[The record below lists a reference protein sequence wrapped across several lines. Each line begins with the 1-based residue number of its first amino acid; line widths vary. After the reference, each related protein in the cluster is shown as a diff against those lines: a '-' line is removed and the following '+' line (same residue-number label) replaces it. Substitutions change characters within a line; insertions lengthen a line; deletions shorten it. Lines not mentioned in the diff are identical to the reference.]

1 MKGFCDLHTH
11 SYYSDG
17 SDSPSQL
24 IDKACSIGLT
34 AIALCDHNTTRGLSE
49 FMSAAEGRDILAIRG
64 IELTSEYCGHELH
77 ILGLFIPEESIPQMQ
92 DFAGDFETRKEQ
104 SNIDLAAAL
113 NADGYAVNYAEM
125 RAKIPDGYINRA
137 HFAAEL
143 TRLGYTEDYKE
154 AFRTLLHPSG
164 KYYTPPLRP
173 DALDVI
179 EFISQTGAVPVLAH
193 PFLSLDEETLLE
205 FLPQAKARGL
215 VGMETLYSKYST
227 EQIQRSIEIAKEFD
241 LEQSGGSDYHGAKKP
256 DISLGTGRGG
266 LQVPMEFVEKLK
278 PRA

>member
-1 MKGFCDLHTH
+1 MQGFCDLHTH

-24 IDKACSIGLT
+24 IDMALSIGLS
-34 AIALCDHNTTRGLSE
+34 AIALCDHNTTKGLPE

-64 IELTSEYCGHELH
+64 IELTSEYRGRELH
-77 ILGLFIPEESIPQMQ
+77 ILGLFIPEESISKIQEL
-92 DFAGDFETRKEQ
+92 ASDFETRKEQ
-104 SNIDLAAAL
+104 SNVDLAAAL
-113 NADGYAVNYAEM
+113 NADGYEVNYAEM

-154 AFRTLLHPSG
+154 AFRTLLDPSG

-173 DALDVI
+173 DAFKVI
-179 EFISQTGAVPVLAH
+179 KFLSDAGAVPVLAH

-215 VGMETLYSKYST
+215 VGMETLYSKYSP

-241 LEQSGGSDYHGAKKP
+241 LKQSGGSDFHGTKKP
-256 DISLGTGRGG
+256 DLNLGTGRGN
-266 LQVPMEFVEKLK
+266 LCVPMEFVKKLK
-278 PRA
+278 K

>member
-17 SDSPSQL
+17 SDSPSKL
-24 IDKACSIGLT
+24 IDMAVNLGLS

-49 FMSAAEGRDILAIRG
+49 FMSAVEGRNILAIRG
-64 IELTSEYCGHELH
+64 IELTSEYCDRELH
-77 ILGLFIPEESIPQMQ
+77 ILGLFIPEESIPKMQ
-92 DFAGDFETRKEQ
+92 EFAGDFETRKEQ
-104 SNIDLAAAL
+104 SNIDLASAL

-154 AFRTLLHPSG
+154 AFRTLLSPSN

-179 EFISQTGAVPVLAH
+179 EFITQTGAVPVLAH

-215 VGMETLYSKYST
+215 VGMETLYSKYSP

-256 DISLGTGRGG
+256 DISLGTGRGN
-266 LQVPMEFVEKLK
+266 LRVPMELAERLK
-278 PRA
+278 Q

>member
-1 MKGFCDLHTH
+1 MQGFCDLHTH

-24 IDKACSIGLT
+24 IDMALSIGLS
-34 AIALCDHNTTRGLSE
+34 AIALCDHNTTKGLPE

-64 IELTSEYCGHELH
+64 IELTSEYRGRELH
-77 ILGLFIPEESIPQMQ
+77 ILGLFIPEESISKIQEL
-92 DFAGDFETRKEQ
+92 ASDFETRKEQ

-154 AFRTLLHPSG
+154 AFRTLLDPSG

-205 FLPQAKARGL
+205 FLPQAKTRGL
-215 VGMETLYSKYST
+215 VGMETLYSKYSP
-227 EQIQRSIEIAKEFD
+227 EQIQRSIEIAKKFD
-241 LEQSGGSDYHGAKKP
+241 LEQSGGSDYHGTKKP
-256 DISLGTGRGG
+256 DLSLGTGRGN
-266 LQVPMEFVEKLK
+266 LCVPMEFVKKLK
-278 PRA
+278 K

>member
-1 MKGFCDLHTH
+1 MQGFCDLHTH

-24 IDKACSIGLT
+24 IDMAVNLGLS
-34 AIALCDHNTTRGLSE
+34 ALALCDHNTTRGLFE
-49 FMSAAEGRDILAIRG
+49 FMSAAEGKNIVAIRG
-64 IELTSEYCGHELH
+64 IELTSEYKERELH
-77 ILGLFIPEESIPQMQ
+77 ILGLFIPEESILKMQ
-92 DFAGDFETRKEQ
+92 EFASVFESRKEQ

-113 NADGYAVNYAEM
+113 NADGYAVDYAEM

-137 HFAAEL
+137 HFAHEL
-143 TRLGYTEDYKE
+143 TRLGYTADYKE

-179 EFISQTGAVPVLAH
+179 EFIKSTGAVPVLAH
-193 PFLSLDEETLLE
+193 PFLSLDEDTLLG
-205 FLPQAKARGL
+205 FLPQAKERRL
-215 VGMETLYSKYST
+215 VGMETLYSKYSP
-227 EQIQRSIEIAKEFD
+227 EQIARSIEIAEEFN
-241 LEQSGGSDYHGAKKP
+241 LKQSGGSDYHGAKKP

-266 LQVPMEFVEKLK
+266 LQVPMEVVDNLR
-278 PRA
+278 P

>member
-17 SDSPSQL
+17 SDSPSEL
-24 IDKACSIGLT
+24 IDMALSIGLS
-34 AIALCDHNTTRGLSE
+34 AIALCDHNTTKGLSE
-49 FMSAAEGRDILAIRG
+49 FMSAAEGRNILAIRG
-64 IELTSEYCGHELH
+64 IELTSEYCGRELH
-77 ILGLFIPEESIPQMQ
+77 ILGLFIPKDCISKMQ

-104 SNIDLAAAL
+104 SNISLAAAL

-154 AFRTLLHPSG
+154 AFRTLLSPSN

-179 EFISQTGAVPVLAH
+179 EFITQTGAVPVLAH
-193 PFLSLDEETLLE
+193 PFLSLNEETLLE
-205 FLPQAKARGL
+205 FLPRAKARGL
-215 VGMETLYSKYST
+215 VGMETLYSKYSP

-241 LEQSGGSDYHGAKKP
+241 LKQSGGSDYHGAKKP
-256 DISLGTGRGG
+256 DINLGTGRGN
-266 LQVPMEFVEKLK
+266 LKVPMELVERLK
-278 PRA
+278 Q